1 MMTTASASRV
11 DTTAKLPVV
20 SNANTASTSS
30 ANSSQKFAQTLSN
43 AFDGEAVTASAIGS
57 AKSSATQPATAAP
70 SSTAAVTASPDPLA
84 AETATLAAVLP
95 QPVAAKSIASTIAHE
110 APRSTNATS
119 AEPKHALT
127 TGAAAAQPSADA
139 PVATTTILVPAL
151 IPAQPT
157 IAASIAAPAAAAV
170 SSTRPAVVADA
181 RLAKD
186 KPLAG
191 IAPGQDT
198 AATGAS
204 GATPVITS
212 PAPTL
217 AIAMKTLDT
226 PVIATAATL
235 PHTASFSA
243 SFSASAKQ
251 EAAQTLTMAT
261 ASAHAEP
268 TLTTVESAKP
278 NQLEVGVRG
287 GEFGWVKVRA
297 EVAADG
303 SVSAYLRG
311 PAAATGQLHAQA
323 TGIQAYLGTQNV
335 SVQSVQVEVARA
347 SAGLNADSFSGGSQ
361 SQTRGSQS
369 QTSSSQ
375 SQTSGS
381 QSQTS
386 GSQSQTGDDQSAS
399 PQTSSGV
406 EAAEESA
413 ERLAPL
419 SWLAGQ
425 STTLSGTGGWLSIR
439 A

>member
-1 MMTTASASRV
+1 
-11 DTTAKLPVV
+11 
-20 SNANTASTSS
+20 
-30 ANSSQKFAQTLSN
+30 
-43 AFDGEAVTASAIGS
+43 
-57 AKSSATQPATAAP
+57 
-70 SSTAAVTASPDPLA
+70 
-84 AETATLAAVLP
+84 
-95 QPVAAKSIASTIAHE
+95 
-110 APRSTNATS
+110 
-119 AEPKHALT
+119 
-127 TGAAAAQPSADA
+127 
-139 PVATTTILVPAL
+139 
-151 IPAQPT
+151 
-157 IAASIAAPAAAAV
+157 
-170 SSTRPAVVADA
+170 
-181 RLAKD
+181 
-186 KPLAG
+186 
-191 IAPGQDT
+191 
-198 AATGAS
+198 
-204 GATPVITS
+204 
-212 PAPTL
+212 
-217 AIAMKTLDT
+217 MKTLDT